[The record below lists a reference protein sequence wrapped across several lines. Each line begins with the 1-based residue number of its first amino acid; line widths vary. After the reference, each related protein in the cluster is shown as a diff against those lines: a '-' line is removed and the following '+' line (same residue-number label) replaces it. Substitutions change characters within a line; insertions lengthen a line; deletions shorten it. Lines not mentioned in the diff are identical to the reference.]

1 MEPDSPGHR
10 RRAMADAL
18 GLGFMLLVLLD
29 TLRPSLLLLPT
40 VTAGGDTPCHYPT
53 FVWFHEHLLPHG
65 RLHGW
70 YPGAYLGQPLL
81 LYYFPLPFL
90 AMSVM
95 APLVGLPAA
104 FKLGTV
110 LGVFLLPLLTYAALR
125 LMGFGFPAP
134 LLGAAASFVFLFCEE
149 NPIWG
154 GTIASTLAG
163 EFAYMLGL
171 GLAVLFLGVAYRA
184 YSRGWSWRGPGL
196 LLAVTGLA
204 HGYAVLWAG
213 LAAAYFLYAA
223 RRPARALGWLAAV
236 AAGAFA
242 AAAVWL
248 LPLLSAWGW
257 TTPYDDPWI
266 TIALK
271 NLFPPLLWPLFAL
284 AAVGWTQTFLARRR
298 TGGPEQRLLLLRHA
312 TAAG

>member
-1 MEPDSPGHR
+1 
-10 RRAMADAL
+10 MADTL

-53 FVWFHEHLLPHG
+53 FVWFYEHLLPHG

-95 APLVGLPAA
+95 APVVGLPAA

-110 LGVFLLPLLTYAALR
+110 LGVFLLPLLTYTALR

-134 LLGAAASFVFLFCEE
+134 LLGAAASLVFLFCEE

-184 YSRGWSWRGPGL
+184 YSRGWSWRWPGL

-204 HGYAVLWAG
+204 HGYVCSRRGDGRRPTTTRGSRSRPRTCSRRCCGRCSRWPPWAG
-213 LAAAYFLYAA
+213 
-223 RRPARALGWLAAV
+223 RRHSSRAGARAAPTNVCCSSSMPPPPA
-236 AAGAFA
+236 
-242 AAAVWL
+242 
-248 LPLLSAWGW
+248 PPSPPPPPRWG
-257 TTPYDDPWI
+257 
-266 TIALK
+266 
-271 NLFPPLLWPLFAL
+271 
-284 AAVGWTQTFLARRR
+284 
-298 TGGPEQRLLLLRHA
+298 
-312 TAAG
+312 

>member
-1 MEPDSPGHR
+1 MEPDSLGPR
-10 RRAMADAL
+10 RRAVADAV

-29 TLRPSLLLLPT
+29 YLRPSLLLLPT

-53 FVWFHEHLLPHG
+53 FVWFYERLLPHG

-90 AMSVM
+90 AMSAI
-95 APLVGLPAA
+95 APFVGLPAA

-134 LLGAAASFVFLFCEE
+134 LLGAAASLVFLFCEE

-154 GTIASTLAG
+154 GTLASTLAG

-171 GLAVLFLGVAYRA
+171 GLALLFLGLAYRA

-196 LLAVTGLA
+196 LLALTGL
-204 HGYAVLWAG
+204 LDDTP
-213 LAAAYFLYAA
+213 
-223 RRPARALGWLAAV
+223 RPASGIAAPS
-236 AAGAFA
+236 APAASGAASCSAGAPGVYPA
-242 AAAVWL
+242 RNCSCACST
-248 LPLLSAWGW
+248 PGW
-257 TTPYDDPWI
+257 P
-266 TIALK
+266 
-271 NLFPPLLWPLFAL
+271 
-284 AAVGWTQTFLARRR
+284 
-298 TGGPEQRLLLLRHA
+298 
-312 TAAG
+312 

>member
-1 MEPDSPGHR
+1 MEPDSLGPR
-10 RRAMADAL
+10 RRAVADAV
-18 GLGFMLLVLLD
+18 GLGFMLVVLFD
-29 TLRPSLLLLPT
+29 YLRPSLRLPPT

-53 FVWFHEHLLPHG
+53 FVWFYEHLLPHG

-90 AMSVM
+90 AMSAM

-134 LLGAAASFVFLFCEE
+134 LLGAAASLVFLFCEE

-154 GTIASTLAG
+154 GTLASTLAG

-171 GLAVLFLGVAYRA
+171 GLALLFLGLAYRA
-184 YSRGWSWRGPGL
+184 YSRGWSWRGPRL
-196 LLAVTGLA
+196 LLAPTRLA
-204 HGYAVLWAG
+204 HGYAGLRAG
-213 LAAAYFLYAA
+213 LAAAHLLFHPPP
-223 RRPARALGWLAAV
+223 PARPLGGLAAG
-236 AAGAFA
+236 AGGAFA
-242 AAAVWL
+242 AAAPRPV
-248 LPLLSAWGW
+248 
-257 TTPYDDPWI
+257 
-266 TIALK
+266 
-271 NLFPPLLWPLFAL
+271 
-284 AAVGWTQTFLARRR
+284 
-298 TGGPEQRLLLLRHA
+298 
-312 TAAG
+312 